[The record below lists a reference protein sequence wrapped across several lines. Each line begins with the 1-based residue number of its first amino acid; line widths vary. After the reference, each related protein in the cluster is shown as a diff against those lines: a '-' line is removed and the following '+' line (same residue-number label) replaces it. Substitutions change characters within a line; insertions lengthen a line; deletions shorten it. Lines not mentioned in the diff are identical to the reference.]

1 MTNKDHVRN
10 FSTSLLGVALL
21 GCVAC
26 SEDTP
31 SSEGTAGTSGNGGSD
46 DLVGTFQV
54 QVSPEPGSATTG
66 VASILGKVAS
76 GPSPASLQWELV
88 REVGD
93 CLLEKPKVPF
103 CDPGCGSDVC
113 VSDGVCQPYPT
124 AKDAGEVRVTGV
136 KAEDGSAD
144 FALLRVAGSY
154 QPPGSVKLAFPPFD
168 EGAPIRFEAAGQEVS
183 AFALDG
189 VGIAPLVVTGDAPS
203 IEAGEPLALT
213 WEPAADPDASTL
225 RVKLDISH
233 HGGTKGVIECETRDS
248 GSLSVDAGLV
258 QELVD
263 LGVAGF
269 PTVILTRR
277 AVSSTKTSVGRV
289 DLVVYSDLELSIGVP
304 GVVSC
309 TENEDCP
316 SGTCLPDLTCE

>member
-1 MTNKDHVRN
+1 MTNEDHVRN

-26 SEDTP
+26 SEDAP
-31 SSEGTAGTSGNGGSD
+31 SPQGTAGTSGNGGSN

-54 QVSPEPGSATTG
+54 QVAPDPGTATTG

-76 GPSPASLQWELV
+76 GPTPASVQWELV
-88 REVGD
+88 QEVGD
-93 CLLEKPKVPF
+93 CSLEKPKVPF
-103 CDPGCGSDVC
+103 CDPACGSDVC
-113 VSDGVCQPYPT
+113 VADGVCQAYPT

-136 KAEDGSAD
+136 KTADGSSD
-144 FALLRVAGSY
+144 FTLLRVAGSY
-154 QPPGSVKLAFPPFD
+154 QPPGSIKLAFPPFE
-168 EGAPIRFEAAGQEVS
+168 EGAPIRFEAAGAEIP
-183 AFALDG
+183 AFAIDG
-189 VGIAPLVVTGDAPS
+189 AGIAPLVVTGDAPA
-203 IEAGEPLALT
+203 IEPEKPLTLT
-213 WEPAADPDASTL
+213 WEPAADPDASVL

-233 HGGTKGVIECETRDS
+233 HGGTKGMIECETRDT
-248 GSLSVDAGLV
+248 GSLTIDAGLV
-258 QELVD
+258 QDLVD

-277 AVSSTKTSVGRV
+277 AVSSAATSAGRV
-289 DLVVYSDLELSIGVP
+289 DLAVYSDLELSIGVP

-309 TENEDCP
+309 TDNEDCP

>member
-1 MTNKDHVRN
+1 MTNEDHVRN
-10 FSTSLLGVALL
+10 FSTSLLCIALL

-26 SEDTP
+26 SEDAP
-31 SSEGTAGTSGNGGSD
+31 SPQGAAGTSGNGSSD

-54 QVSPEPGSATTG
+54 QVAPDAGTPTAG

-76 GPSPASLQWELV
+76 GPSPASVQWELV
-88 REVGD
+88 REAGD

-103 CDPGCGSDVC
+103 CDPACGSDVC
-113 VSDGVCQPYPT
+113 VADGVCQPYPT
-124 AKDAGEVRVTGV
+124 AKDAGQVRVTGV
-136 KAEDGSAD
+136 KTEDGSTD
-144 FALLRVAGSY
+144 FTLLRVGGSY
-154 QPPGSVKLAFPPFD
+154 QPPGSVKLAFPPFE
-168 EGAPIRFEAAGQEVS
+168 EGAPFRFEAAGAEIP
-183 AFALDG
+183 AFTLDG
-189 VGIAPLVVTGDAPS
+189 AGIAPLVVTGDAPA
-203 IEAGEPLALT
+203 IEAGEALT
-213 WEPAADPDASTL
+213 MTWQPAADPDASAV

-233 HGGTKGVIECETRDS
+233 HGGTKGMIECETRDT
-248 GSLSVDAGLV
+248 GSLSIDAGLV

-277 AVSSTKTSVGRV
+277 AVSSASTSAGRV

-309 TENEDCP
+309 TDHEDCA